1 MYGYL
6 LNPPSTLPTA
16 AWACKSRID
25 DYAWENNHEK
35 NLIELCLSEA
45 EERLVEIEGKPPIEI
60 RGKALG
66 CVIGDEKVK
75 SSAPTGITVKISSIA
90 VKFDTLEWTL
100 TELDEA
106 ALSLTDKLILPVS
119 MPTEGF
125 GSEIERL
132 FGEYVHSYTMD
143 GAAAKMHSSSI
154 FFELLYRL
162 DAEARAALGE
172 RRKKHPSFYA
182 AKATY
187 EIERRYASP
196 IGLSTLA
203 RELGITPS
211 YLSTVFRSAY
221 GKSFSDALF
230 EIRINAARVLAETTS
245 LRPSEISA
253 QTGLG
258 DESNL
263 RRRFKARFGMSIRE
277 YRSVFREQTL
287 LHEKPLRK
295 G

>member
-1 MYGYL
+1 MYAYL
-6 LNPPSTLPTA
+6 LKPPSTLPTT

-45 EERLVEIEGKPPIEI
+45 EERLVEIEGKPPITI
-60 RGKALG
+60 KGKALG
-66 CVIGDEKVK
+66 CVIGDERVK
-75 SSAPTGITVKISSIA
+75 SSAPTGVTVKISSVA
-90 VKFDTLEWTL
+90 VKFDSLEWTL
-100 TELDEA
+100 TELDERV
-106 ALSLTDKLILPVS
+106 LSLTDRLILPVS
-119 MPTEGF
+119 ICADGTDG
-125 GSEIERL
+125 GIERL
-132 FGEYVHSYTMD
+132 FGEYVHSYTME
-143 GAAAKMHSSSI
+143 GAAAKMLTSSI

-172 RRKKHPSFYA
+172 RKKNHPSFYA
-182 AKATY
+182 AKAMY
-187 EIERRYASP
+187 EIERRYATP
-196 IGLSTLA
+196 IGLATLA
-203 RELGITPS
+203 GELGITPS

-221 GKSFSDALF
+221 GKSFSEALF
-230 EIRINAARVLAETTS
+230 EIRINAARALAETTS

-253 QTGLG
+253 EVGLG

-277 YRSVFREQTL
+277 YRGVFREQTL